1 MADSYL
7 SMSDLVADALDL
19 SDAEVTDL
27 TQAVPLVDML
37 QLERSSNGETHK
49 YSKET
54 GAPTVGFRAPNTGR
68 EFSKSADT
76 LVTVTLKV
84 LDFSWAVDK
93 AVADI
98 WRKGG
103 KEALI
108 AREGLRHLKQAMV
121 KYEKQLI
128 YGTNATHGDT
138 AGFTGM
144 VNASTVDAIADPMVV
159 NAGGTTA
166 NTGSSLWALALGP
179 NDVMGVVNG
188 DGEFEI
194 GDTTVQDFQDGDG
207 KHYPAYYTPACTW
220 LGLQVGSAYSMGRIC
235 NLTADSGKGLT
246 DDLISE
252 LLSRFPITHKPTA
265 LFCNR
270 RSLKQLQQSRTATNP
285 TGAPAPFPDSAFGVP
300 LITLESIVNTEAL
313 LT

>member
-1 MADSYL
+1 MADSFL
-7 SMSDLVADALDL
+7 AMADLVADALDL

-27 TQAVPLVDML
+27 VQAVPLVEML
-37 QLERSSNGETHK
+37 PMERSSNGETHK
-49 YSKET
+49 YTKET

-76 LVTVTLKV
+76 VVTVTLKV

-103 KEALI
+103 REALI
-108 AREGLRHLKQAMV
+108 AREGLRHLKAALV

-144 VNASTVDAIADPMVV
+144 VNASTVDGLADPMVV

-166 NTGSSLWALALGP
+166 NTASSVWAIALGP
-179 NDVMGVVNG
+179 NDVLGVVNG
-188 DGEFEI
+188 DGEFDLGE
-194 GDTTVQDFQDGDG
+194 TTVQNFQDGTG
-207 KHYPAYYTPACTW
+207 KHYPAYYTPATTW
-220 LGLQVGSAYSMGRIC
+220 LGLQVGSAHSMGRIV
-235 NLTADSGKGLT
+235 NLTEDSGKGLT
-246 DDLISE
+246 DDLIAE
-252 LLSRFPITHKPTA
+252 LLSRFPITHRPTA
-265 LFCNR
+265 LFMNR
-270 RSLKQLQQSRTATNP
+270 RSLKQLQQSRTATNA
-285 TGAPAPFPDSAFGVP
+285 TGAPAPFPSESFGVP
-300 LITLESIVNTEAL
+300 ITTVESIVNTEAL
-313 LT
+313 VT